1 MTDRQTDR
9 QTHIWI
15 IKNSPVSKNVRR
27 EEKDGCEKQI
37 DSTDRAVSKNVR
49 EGEKDGCEKQIETL
63 GFLDGME
70 NFLQGGFLT

>member
-27 EEKDGCEKQI
+27 EEKDRCEK
-37 DSTDRAVSKNVR
+37 TDRNLRVLRLSILNSHWGPPCDLS
-49 EGEKDGCEKQIETL
+49 GEA
-63 GFLDGME
+63 
-70 NFLQGGFLT
+70 GGGPFWGPLKGGSSSQ